1 MPWRNGG
8 VIGVKAAPRLPAA
21 SGVWSLSEIES
32 AQRDPVAW
40 PVPNSLP
47 VTSGVLVWLD
57 ANEASTLLTEVSG
70 STAVA
75 MNGAVAQW
83 SDRGGGGRHVSQATS
98 GSRPILA
105 TSAGNNRRCVRFDGV
120 DDFVTGT
127 HGAGSNSAH
136 TVIAA
141 FRTSSAGG
149 GSDKSAMLLGNRA
162 EGSDSPRAFYG
173 IPYTYQSESYGFY
186 APFRQASVGITR
198 SVIPFLACSYRINA
212 TNTRIG
218 LHSLQQLASPSP
230 RTFYNLTTLLPL
242 ALTNAFEIG
251 RSSSAG
257 GVSFT
262 SIDVHEVI
270 IYNSNLSDSDVNR
283 IVDYLASKWG
293 TV

>member
-8 VIGVKAAPRLPAA
+8 VIGVKNAPRLPAA
-21 SGVWSLSEIES
+21 SGVWSLPEIES
-32 AQRDPVAW
+32 AQRNPAAW

-57 ANEASTLLTEVSG
+57 ANEASTLLTEVGG
-70 STAVA
+70 STAVS
-75 MNGAVAQW
+75 MSGAVAQW
-83 SDRGGGGRHVSQATS
+83 SDRSGNGRHASQATS
-98 GSRPILA
+98 GARPILA
-105 TSAGNNRRCVRFDGV
+105 TSAGNSRRCVRFDGV
-120 DDFVTGT
+120 DDFLTGT

-141 FRTSSAGG
+141 FRTSSIGG
-149 GSDKSAMLLGNRA
+149 GSDKSVILLGNRA
-162 EGSDSPRAFYG
+162 DGNGSPRGFWG
-173 IPYTYQSESYGFY
+173 LPYTYQSDLYGVY
-186 APFRQASVGITR
+186 AAFRQATFGIAR
-198 SVIPFLACSYRINA
+198 GIIPFLACSYRINT

-218 LHSLQQLASPSP
+218 VHSLEQLSSPAP
-230 RTFYNLTTLLPL
+230 RNFYNLITMLPL
-242 ALTNAFEIG
+242 NLTNALEIG

-262 SIDVHEVI
+262 SMDVHEVI
-270 IYNSNLSDSDVNR
+270 IYNSSLSDSDVNR

>member
-1 MPWRNGG
+1 MPWRSGG
-8 VIGVKAAPRLPAA
+8 VIGQKNAPRLPAA
-21 SGVWSLSEIES
+21 SGVWRLPEIEA
-32 AQRDPVAW
+32 AQRDPAAW
-40 PVPNSLP
+40 PVPNALP
-47 VTSGVLVWLD
+47 VTSGVLAWLD
-57 ANEASTLLTEVSG
+57 ANEANTLLTEVGG
-70 STAVA
+70 STAVS
-75 MNGAVAQW
+75 MNGAIAQW
-83 SDRGGGGRHVSQATS
+83 SDRSGGGRHASQATS

-141 FRTSSAGG
+141 FRTASGG
-149 GSDKSAMLLGNRA
+149 AGSDKSAILLGNRA
-162 EGSDSPRAFYG
+162 DGSGSPRAFYG
-173 IPYTYQSESYGFY
+173 IPYTYQSETYGVY
-186 APFRQASVGITR
+186 APFRQASAGITR
-198 SVIPFLACSYRINA
+198 SVIPFLACSYRINT

-218 LHSLQQLASPSP
+218 VHSLQQLTSPVP
-230 RTFYNLTTLLPL
+230 RNFYNLITLLPL
-242 ALTNAFEIG
+242 NLTNALEIG

-262 SIDVHEVI
+262 SMDVHEVI
-270 IYNSNLSDSDVNR
+270 VYNSSLSDSDVNR